1 MRLATFLFAI
11 MLAMGISFGGASMV
25 TSQSAFA
32 ESHEEAADEDMP
44 GDEMTDEATGD
55 EEAADADQAED
66 TAEGELPG
74 GDMTDDAAQ

>member
-11 MLAMGISFGGASMV
+11 MLAMGISFGGASIIS
-25 TSQSAFA
+25 SQPAFA
-32 ESHEEAADEDMP
+32 QDEAAEEQAP

-74 GDMTDDAAQ
+74 GEMTDEAAQ

>member
-25 TSQSAFA
+25 TSQPAFA
-32 ESHEEAADEDMP
+32 ETHEEAADEETA

-66 TAEGELPG
+66 TAEGELPASEMK
-74 GDMTDDAAQ
+74 DKAAQ